1 MLSLRSV
8 TPNTNT
14 TLLPAMIAPGWNG
27 PDSVNMRI
35 ELSSSAS
42 PVNAV
47 TAQELANIEQL
58 ARMALQ
64 SFKEQK
70 SSSGYDPESVK
81 MMSDTLDQ
89 QRSLLLSDQANVP
102 TVANMFGAFL
112 GKTIIEW
119 SEGFPS
125 RWIRSGDE
133 IGVEVIAG
141 DRTARF
147 FPISRVFRQIEQGKS
162 QTAYGMFKAALKLL
176 QEAADKAAAAEAAA
190 KARPASDTPIAAKP
204 VEAEK
209 ANAEMK
215 PDAAVKPE
223 TVAKPEPAVQA
234 VSPQDL
240 AQLEQLAA
248 HTVQF
253 YRKHLDNFGYDER
266 SVKLMSKHLDK
277 QRAKLQADKT
287 KIQGLANM
295 YGAYLGKAI
304 IASNPQALSRWIR
317 SGDELGVEMVNGSY
331 TSHAYTASRILQQIE
346 SGEKTAYE
354 LFLSMQVK
362 A

>member
-1 MLSLRSV
+1 
-8 TPNTNT
+8 
-14 TLLPAMIAPGWNG
+14 MIAPGWNG

-35 ELSSSAS
+35 EVTSSAS

-89 QRSLLLSDQANVP
+89 QRALLLSDQANVP

-176 QEAADKAAAAEAAA
+176 QDAADKAAEAAA
-190 KARPASDTPIAAKP
+190 KARPAPAAPGTAKP
-204 VEAEK
+204 AEAEK
-209 ANAEMK
+209 ANAE
-215 PDAAVKPE
+215 VKPE
-223 TVAKPEPAVQA
+223 AAVEPEAAAKPEPAVQA

-287 KIQGLANM
+287 KIRGLANM

-317 SGDELGVEMVNGSY
+317 SGDELGVEMVNGGY

-354 LFLSMQVK
+354 LFLAMQAK